1 MSFLSRIF
9 SAFKPITKAV
19 KAVGHMARFDS
30 AQTTADNRRHWANAD
45 ALSADA
51 AANPAVRAILRNR
64 CRYETANNGYLK
76 GILKTHANFVI
87 GTGPRLQMQTDD
99 PKLNRFIEQAFLNW
113 SKKIRLA
120 KKLRT
125 LRTTKAES
133 GEAFGLLITNNRL
146 KHPVKLDIRL
156 AEADRVRSNFL
167 TPLSPKYV
175 DGITFDDDGNP
186 ISYDVLKGHPGGL
199 NTFTDLA
206 LYDVIPASKMLHLY
220 DWDRPEQS
228 RGVPEIASSLPLFA
242 QLRRYTLAVVAAAET
257 AADHA
262 GVMETS
268 APANPDEDTPSVEV
282 GATMQIES
290 RMLTALPEGWKLS
303 QMKAEQPT
311 NTYPDFKNEI
321 INESARPLNMPF
333 NIAACNSSKYNYSSG
348 RLDHQ
353 VYFKS
358 IDIEQ
363 SDIEIEIMDRILEE
377 WLDEAALIEGYL
389 PQAARKAN
397 IELPHQWFWDGVGH
411 VDPQKDANAQETRL
425 RNHTTTLA
433 EEYAKDGRDWEPAI
447 RQRAKELKLMQ
458 DLGVPFEIP
467 TETDKITENAHTQK
481 PVRNVSGDD
490 E

>member
-1 MSFLSRIF
+1 MSLLSRIF
-9 SAFKPITKAV
+9 SAFNPITKAV
-19 KAVGHMARFDS
+19 KAVKHIARFDA

-87 GTGPRLQMQTDD
+87 GTGPRLQMQTDN
-99 PKLNRFIEQAFLNW
+99 PALNRFIEQAFQSW
-113 SKKIRLA
+113 SKKVRLA

-133 GEAFGLLITNNRL
+133 GEAFGLLTNNSKL
-146 KHPVKLDIRL
+146 KHPVQLDVRL
-156 AEADRVRSNFL
+156 IEADRVRSNML

-175 DGITFDDDGNP
+175 DGIVFDDDRNP
-186 ISYDVLKGHPGGL
+186 ISYHVLKGHPGGL

-206 LYDVIPASKMLHLY
+206 AFDEIPAAKMLHLY
-220 DWDRPEQS
+220 EWDRPEQS

-262 GVMETS
+262 GVMQTTG
-268 APANPDEDTPSVEV
+268 PANPDEDTPSVEM
-282 GATMQIES
+282 GATMEIES
-290 RMLTALPEGWKLS
+290 RMLTALPEGWTLA

-321 INESARPLNMPF
+321 INEASRPLNMPF

-363 SDIEIEIMDRILEE
+363 SDIEIEILDRILEE
-377 WLDEAALIEGYL
+377 WLNEAALIEGYL

-397 IELPHQWFWDGVGH
+397 VELPHQWFWDGVGH

-425 RNHTTTLA
+425 RNHTSTLA
-433 EEYAKDGRDWEPAI
+433 DEYGKEGKDWEVQV
-447 RQRAKELKLMQ
+447 RQRAKELSLMRE
-458 DLGVPFEIP
+458 LNVPYEVP
-467 TETDKITENAHTQK
+467 ASTETIAAKADAEDGA
-481 PVRNVSGDD
+481 VD